1 VTGVAELRHALD
13 RVAFAEKLGIVPD
26 SWQEALL
33 RSDSKRVLLNVS
45 RQAGKSTV
53 AAIIALHR
61 ALYYPGSL
69 VLCLAPA
76 LRQSQELFQKIG
88 AFYTNL
94 DEPMKKYGERRLSL
108 ELTNDSR
115 IIALPGSE
123 RTVRG
128 FSGVNL
134 LVVDEAARVDDD
146 LYRSIRPMLAVSG
159 GAILMLSTPFGTRG
173 SFYEAWTS
181 AASSGWQCYEVPAT
195 EVPRISSEFLE
206 EERRALG
213 TWWFEQEYM
222 GRFMDSQFSVFRG
235 EDVDAA
241 VKTDLPPLFAAT
253 L

>member
-1 VTGVAELRHALD
+1 LD

-26 SWQEALL
+26 PWQEALL

-76 LRQSQELFQKIG
+76 LRQSQELFQKVG

-94 DEPMKKYGERRLSL
+94 EEPMKKYGERRLSL

-128 FSGVNL
+128 FKWG
-134 LVVDEAARVDDD
+134 EPTCGR
-146 LYRSIRPMLAVSG
+146 RGCSG
-159 GAILMLSTPFGTRG
+159 GR
-173 SFYEAWTS
+173 
-181 AASSGWQCYEVPAT
+181 
-195 EVPRISSEFLE
+195 
-206 EERRALG
+206 
-213 TWWFEQEYM
+213 
-222 GRFMDSQFSVFRG
+222 
-235 EDVDAA
+235 
-241 VKTDLPPLFAAT
+241 
-253 L
+253 